1 MTDHDLAYMSA
12 LDLAQ
17 RIKKGD
23 LSSVEVVANSLSRID
38 DVNGELNCFCFV
50 YNQQALEQAHKADE
64 AIAAGDAIGPLHG
77 VPIAIKD
84 FTPVAGRL
92 TTRGSKIHEKW
103 VPEVEP
109 PLVARLSAAGAI
121 LVGKT
126 TTPEFAYSGFTRS
139 RLWGKTSNPWNTK
152 HSPGGSSG
160 GSAAAVAAGCVPL
173 AEGSDAGGSIRIPG
187 AMCGVVG
194 LKPSLGRIP
203 VGILPTAFDS
213 LFHFGPLART
223 VSDAALFLQVCQGP
237 DACDPLSQP
246 APENLAIPVPTSVK
260 GLRIAFTV
268 DMGFYVIDPEVEAN
282 TRSMA
287 TALRGL
293 GAQVDEIELGWDS
306 DIIDAWN
313 THWSVLLAVCCEGY
327 LHQWRSQMDP
337 TLVELIESG
346 LTMSAIE
353 YKRTE
358 VVRTQA
364 WNRLARV
371 LSSYDVLICPTTA
384 TAAPLN
390 TANDI
395 DFHWQDAAG
404 YHGVYMTQPFNFF
417 GQCPVISIPSG
428 YTAAGLPTGLQVV
441 GQRFDDATVLKI
453 AAALE
458 LDRPWA
464 ARRPPL

>member
-109 PLVARLSAAGAI
+109 PLVARLSAAGTI

-126 TTPEFAYSGFTRS
+126 TTPEYAYSGFTRS
-139 RLWGKTSNPWNTK
+139 PPLDKTSNPWNTK
-152 HSPGGSSG
+152 HSPGGS
-160 GSAAAVAAGCVPL
+160 
-173 AEGSDAGGSIRIPG
+173 IRIPG
-187 AMCGVVG
+187 ARCGVVG

-223 VSDAALFLQVCQGP
+223 VSDAALF
-237 DACDPLSQP
+237 DALFKEEKEPSSSLC
-246 APENLAIPVPTSVK
+246 
-260 GLRIAFTV
+260 
-268 DMGFYVIDPEVEAN
+268 
-282 TRSMA
+282 
-287 TALRGL
+287 
-293 GAQVDEIELGWDS
+293 W
-306 DIIDAWN
+306 
-313 THWSVLLAVCCEGY
+313 WSVCSKPHAHNL
-327 LHQWRSQMDP
+327 S
-337 TLVELIESG
+337 TLV
-346 LTMSAIE
+346 
-353 YKRTE
+353 
-358 VVRTQA
+358 
-364 WNRLARV
+364 
-371 LSSYDVLICPTTA
+371 
-384 TAAPLN
+384 
-390 TANDI
+390 
-395 DFHWQDAAG
+395 
-404 YHGVYMTQPFNFF
+404 
-417 GQCPVISIPSG
+417 
-428 YTAAGLPTGLQVV
+428 
-441 GQRFDDATVLKI
+441 
-453 AAALE
+453 
-458 LDRPWA
+458 
-464 ARRPPL
+464 